1 MKEEQ
6 KPKEERPEGAQAQE
20 EEKDLEKI
28 LDQIPAAAFLLALA
42 DERGAIFRPQIIS
55 PGEALH
61 GVEAAFYSR
70 EDAVKE
76 GIPPVIVATKDGQA
90 AAWPDPEHR
99 KTSSIIKR
107 ILEARPD
114 LAPAVASALMTA
126 AKAAK
131 CGAEVVDAL
140 SEVYTRPQVLL
151 EALRIEPRREEPAQ
165 EREEKL
171 EKAKKVARVAAA
183 VAGPAPGM

>member
-1 MKEEQ
+1 MKEER
-6 KPKEERPEGAQAQE
+6 KPKEERPEEAQAQG
-20 EEKDLEKI
+20 EEKDLKKI

-42 DERGAIFRPQIIS
+42 DERGAIFRPEVVS

-61 GVEAAFYSR
+61 GIEAAFYAR
-70 EDAVKE
+70 EDAVKA
-76 GIPPVIVATKDGQA
+76 GIPPVIVATKDGEA
-90 AAWPDPEHR
+90 AAWPDPEPR

-140 SEVYTRPQVLL
+140 SELYTRPQLLL
-151 EALRIEPRREEPAQ
+151 EALRIEPKQEPTQ
-165 EREEKL
+165 ERKEEKV
-171 EKAKKVARVAAA
+171 EKARKAAKVAAA